1 MPFKAHIGFS
11 VFLIAVA
18 GYAIYSASYWSF
30 KTGFFPLVVAIPL
43 VILALTDLFFE
54 YLGISEKAAGPA
66 VETEFSNEVPPE
78 VARRRVVA
86 MFSWIAGFIVAVYLV
101 GFPAAIPPFIFLYL
115 KVQSQVNWLTSIALT
130 ATAWGFFNVVFQRI
144 VQLQFESGVI
154 QSWMGL

>member
-1 MPFKAHIGFS
+1 MQFKHIGFS
-11 VFLIAVA
+11 VFLIVVA

-43 VILALTDLFFE
+43 VILALTDLLFE
-54 YLGISEKAAGPA
+54 YLGISEKATGPA

-78 VARRRVVA
+78 VARRRVVV
-86 MFSWIAGFIVAVYLV
+86 MFSWITGFIVAVYLV
-101 GFPAAIPPFIFLYL
+101 GFPAAIPLFIFLYL
-115 KVQSQVNWLTSIALT
+115 KVQSQVNWLRSIALT
-130 ATAWGFFNVVFQRI
+130 ATAWGFFYVVFQRI

>member
-1 MPFKAHIGFS
+1 MRFKAHIGFS
-11 VFLIAVA
+11 VFLIVVA

-30 KTGFFPLVVAIPL
+30 KSGFFPLVIAIPL
-43 VILALTDLFFE
+43 VILALTDLLFE
-54 YLGISEKAAGPA
+54 YLGISEKATGPA

-86 MFSWIAGFIVAVYLV
+86 TFCWIAGFIVAVYLV

-115 KVQSQVNWLTSIALT
+115 KIQSQVNWLTSIALT
-130 ATAWGFFNVVFQRI
+130 ATTWGFFYVVFQRI

-154 QSWMGL
+154 QTWIGL

>member
-1 MPFKAHIGFS
+1 
-11 VFLIAVA
+11 
-18 GYAIYSASYWSF
+18 
-30 KTGFFPLVVAIPL
+30 TGFFPLVVAIPL
-43 VILALTDLFFE
+43 VILALTDLLFE
-54 YLGISEKAAGPA
+54 YLGISEKATGPA

-115 KVQSQVNWLTSIALT
+115 KVQSQVNWLRSIALT
-130 ATAWGFFNVVFQRI
+130 ATAWGFFHVVFQRI